1 MAGTMLLRRSRA
13 EPDRYEW
20 LSFGDGEEGATTGDV
35 ASGPLDAAAAAC
47 AGGSPIVL
55 APSEDML
62 LTAVNVPARNRQRLL
77 QAIPYALEDR
87 IAQDVEQMH
96 FAPGL
101 RRTDGSVPVAVLE
114 RDILER
120 WLSELRA
127 EGIEPARMIPDVLA
141 LPYQPGDWTL
151 AVDDGMA
158 LLRTSPQGGLA
169 IETDSLTAM
178 LSAALEDAGEAR
190 PERLHV
196 YAPQSNIAD
205 FEALATLGLE
215 LVPHPQEAPALAV
228 IAPQATS
235 GEAIDLLQADYA
247 RRERLGGD
255 WRRWRSVAI
264 MFAVLI
270 VLNIGMLIHDQIRL
284 SRQSAQLQ
292 SEIESI
298 YRQAFPETQRVV
310 DPRVQMER
318 GLASL
323 RRGGAES
330 GGFLDLMRDVAET
343 IGSTNGAVIQRLAYQ
358 DRRLDISLHVPDL
371 QQLDTMVRRL
381 GEQGGVVAEIQSANA
396 VGGKVEARLQVRP
409 RQ

>member
-1 MAGTMLLRRSRA
+1 MAVMLLRKLRGA
-13 EPDRYEW
+13 PGRYEW
-20 LSFGDGEEGATTGDV
+20 LALGSEEEGATLTEV
-35 ASGPLDAAAAAC
+35 ASGTLSEAAAAC
-47 AGGSPIVL
+47 ADGGPVVL
-55 APSEDML
+55 APTEEML

-101 RRTDGSVPVAVLE
+101 RRTDGSVPVVVLE
-114 RDILER
+114 RDVLDR
-120 WLSELRA
+120 WLEEFRK
-127 EGIEPARMIPDVLA
+127 EGIEPARLIPDVLA
-141 LPYQPGDWTL
+141 LPFQPGEWTL
-151 AVDDGMA
+151 AVDGEMA
-158 LLRTSPQGGLA
+158 LLRTAPQSGLA
-169 IETDSLTAM
+169 IEVDNLAAVV
-178 LSAALEDAGEAR
+178 SAALDEAGDAR

-196 YAPQSNIAD
+196 YAPQASIAD
-205 FEALATLGLE
+205 FDALATLGLE
-215 LVPHPQEAPALAV
+215 LIPHPHDAAVLAMM
-228 IAPQATS
+228 APQAVT

-247 RRERLGGD
+247 RRERLRGD
-255 WRRWRSVAI
+255 WRRWRAVAI
-264 MFAVLI
+264 LFAVL
-270 VLNIGMLIHDQIRL
+270 VTVNLGMLILDQIRL

-310 DPRVQMER
+310 DPRAQMER

-343 IGSTNGAVIQRLAYQ
+343 ISGTNSAVIQRIAYQ
-358 DRRLDISLHVPDL
+358 DRRLDISLHVSDL

-381 GEQGGVVAEIQSANA
+381 GEQGGVIAEIQSANA
-396 VGGKVEARLQVRP
+396 VGGRVEARLQVRP